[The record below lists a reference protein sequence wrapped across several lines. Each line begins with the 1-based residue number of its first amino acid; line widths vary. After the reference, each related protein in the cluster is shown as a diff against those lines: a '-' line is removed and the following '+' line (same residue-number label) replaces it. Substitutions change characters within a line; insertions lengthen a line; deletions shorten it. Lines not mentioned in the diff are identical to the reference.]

1 MPATLDRKFVDLLH
15 QPLQVLERGDGKSD
29 GAALVDAWI
38 KRDDAPLKFTLAMF
52 ADMRAQVNMDYPTVS
67 VAVRRLA
74 QLVQAGARS

>member
-1 MPATLDRKFVDLLH
+1 VSRDELFAQQRALAA
-15 QPLQVLERGDGKSD
+15 QVLERGDGKAD

-52 ADMRAQVNMDYPTVS
+52 ADMRSQVNMDYPTVS

-74 QLVQAGARS
+74 QLVQAGSRG